1 MFCRPPELVRD
12 RRQLG
17 TSGGESP
24 SGKGPLF
31 SLVINLSA
39 AAVQPGSARGTA
51 TSQHLHPLFLLGTRP
66 FPPDLHPRTPA
77 RRPARGV
84 RHSRRRLST
93 PIQVSKRPS
102 CQVNSFPLTLRLF
115 ERKILIVTTLLFP
128 AVMSTCTGSLS
139 ELRTSFLWGDVSWK
153 SPSRPSGSRRK
164 KSSQSR
170 PKRSWSSCFQKFN
183 YLGKTK
189 TNANWNDVSNIWAS
203 DHCNVP
209 NEFLNWTPKFL
220 GNKCVFRPQVWLQKQ
235 ASWAAQMKC

>member
-1 MFCRPPELVRD
+1 MCFADHQNWFGIDANL
-12 RRQLG
+12 
-17 TSGGESP
+17 
-24 SGKGPLF
+24 GPLAV
-31 SLVINLSA
+31 SLRREKVPSSVSSSTCQQQQFNRVPPGGLLPVNTPTPSSSSA
-39 AAVQPGSARGTA
+39 LDPFLRTSTPGLLPDALPEVSGTPAAVYQPLSRYIRG
-51 TSQHLHPLFLLGTRP
+51 HLVKWIIPQDLKTLL
-66 FPPDLHPRTPA
+66 
-77 RRPARGV
+77 
-84 RHSRRRLST
+84 
-93 PIQVSKRPS
+93 
-102 CQVNSFPLTLRLF
+102 
-115 ERKILIVTTLLFP
+115 VTTLLFP

-189 TNANWNDVSNIWAS
+189 TNAKWNDVSNIWAS

-209 NEFLNWTPKFL
+209 NEFLNWTPKFM